1 MYRYLNIPYIFS
13 PPASKE
19 EGLSFLSPSALPGM
33 EVDVEVDHIMSNR
46 HLLDSILTA
55 PPPAPPLV
63 SPAKPPGSPSTNL
76 LLSAYEDDLF
86 TGDRVPEACSST
98 SPSPEEAPPC

>member
-1 MYRYLNIPYIFS
+1 MYRYLNNLYIFS

-46 HLLDSILTA
+46 LLLDSILAA
-55 PPPAPPLV
+55 PPPAPPLT
-63 SPAKPPGSPSTNL
+63 SLAKPPGSLSTDL
-76 LLSAYEDDLF
+76 LLSAYKDNLF
-86 TGDRVPEACSST
+86 TGDTVPEACSST
-98 SPSPEEAPPC
+98 SPLQRRPPC